1 MKRLIFSFGLLAG
14 LALSGAQLQAQDYV
28 EVSRNLLQAMKT
40 GENAEA
46 YVKQIAQAEPERLAR
61 QINTDRER
69 LAFWINLYNGLIQY
83 KLSKNPDYYE
93 DRDDFFSDAIL
104 TVAGEKVSFDNLEHG
119 VLRRGTSKFSM
130 GYFSNPFGSDWH
142 EAYQVDEI
150 DWRIHFALNCGAASC
165 PPVRIYNDET
175 IYKQLDEST
184 NQYLKRIVSY
194 NEKEETVYTSKLM
207 SWFRGD
213 FGGTDG
219 AREIL
224 HNRGL
229 IPSADVGIEFKEYD
243 WTMKI
248 GRSVFYDD

>member
-14 LALSGAQLQAQDYV
+14 IIFSGAPLQAQNYV
-28 EVSRNLLQAMKT
+28 EVSQKLLQAMKT
-40 GENAEA
+40 GGNAEA
-46 YVKQIAQAEPERLAR
+46 YVQQIAQADPDELAQ

-83 KLSKNPDYYE
+83 KLSQNPDYYE
-93 DRDDFFSDAIL
+93 DRDDFFGDEIL
-104 TVAGEKVSFDNLEHG
+104 TVAGEDVSFDNLEHG
-119 VLRRGTSKFSM
+119 VLRRGTSKLSM
-130 GYFSNPFGSDWH
+130 GYFSNPFGGDWH
-142 EAYQVDEI
+142 EPYQVDEI

-165 PPVRIYNDET
+165 PPVRIYDDET
-175 IYKQLDEST
+175 VYKQLNEST
-184 NQYLKRIVSY
+184 DQYLASVVTYDK
-194 NEKEETVYTSKLM
+194 EEETVYTTKLM

-219 AREIL
+219 AREIM
-224 HNRGL
+224 HKRGL
-229 IPSADVGIEFKEYD
+229 IPSADVDIAFKEYD